1 MFNFKPVS
9 FHSFPTCLFEGK
21 LQTDTAGKERAHC
34 CSNLCEKISN
44 STERPLPRLTQPFY
58 KKIDVQGQRQRQSVS
73 KNLSK
78 ATILVKSK
86 ILLTLN
92 KLLFLS
98 SS

>member
-9 FHSFPTCLFEGK
+9 FHSLPTCLFEGK

-58 KKIDVQGQRQRQSVS
+58 KKMMCKVS
-73 KNLSK
+73 DRNNLSQK
-78 ATILVKSK
+78 TWPKSTILVKSK
-86 ILLTLN
+86 ILLSLN